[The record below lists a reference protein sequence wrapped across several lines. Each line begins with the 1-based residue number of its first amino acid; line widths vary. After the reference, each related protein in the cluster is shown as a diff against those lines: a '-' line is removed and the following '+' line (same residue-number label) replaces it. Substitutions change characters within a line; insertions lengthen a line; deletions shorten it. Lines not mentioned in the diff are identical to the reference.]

1 MKTNTFLE
9 KLLQGAPVE
18 WKTLGEVTLW
28 DKRFQGVEGQEKVL
42 SFVHVSAAKLKSLAV
57 ENGDITLLS
66 TGNFE
71 GFTNREIAEEF
82 INSAEVITIPTG
94 GTANIKY
101 HNGLF
106 VDSGNLLAS
115 STDSDLYDLKYIYYF
130 LKNINHIIQGFF
142 RGSGV
147 KHPSMPDI
155 LKIQIPIPPP
165 AVQKEIVRILD
176 ALTAITSELTSE
188 LTLRQKQYQHYRDQL
203 LTFGDEVEWKT
214 LGEVDFF
221 EVNSG
226 GTPSKSNLDYWN
238 NGNIPWIKSESCNNK
253 PIYSANNFITEIGLK
268 ESSAKLL
275 NPKTTLI
282 ALVGATIFKTAF
294 LEFTATT
301 NQNIASIKSKVPDA
315 ISDKF
320 IFYYITNL
328 YNKLKLEMNNYGMLN
343 LTTLRQFKIPIP
355 SIKEQKRIISILDKF
370 DTLTNSLSDGLP
382 KEIKLRQKQ
391 YEYYRDLLLGFDN
404 LK

>member
-1 MKTNTFLE
+1 MNYLE

-18 WKTLGEVTLW
+18 WKTLGEV
-28 DKRFQGVEGQEKVL
+28 
-42 SFVHVSAAKLKSLAV
+42 AKLQRGRVISKQYLS
-57 ENGDITLLS
+57 ENMGDYPVYS
-66 TGNFE
+66 
-71 GFTNREIAEEF
+71 
-82 INSAEVITIPTG
+82 SQ
-94 GTANIKY
+94 TANNGEIGTISTFDFDQEAITWTTDGANAGTVFHRFGKFSITNVCGLVNILDLQQLDYKFLFYWLSVEAKKYVYSGMGNPKLMSNQMEKIK
-101 HNGLF
+101 
-106 VDSGNLLAS
+106 
-115 STDSDLYDLKYIYYF
+115 
-130 LKNINHIIQGFF
+130 
-142 RGSGV
+142 
-147 KHPSMPDI
+147 
-155 LKIQIPIPPP
+155 IPIPPLS
-165 AVQKEIVRILD
+165 VQKEIARILD
-176 ALTAITSELTSE
+176 ALTALTSELTSE
-188 LTLRQKQYQHYRDQL
+188 LTLRQKQYQYYRDKL